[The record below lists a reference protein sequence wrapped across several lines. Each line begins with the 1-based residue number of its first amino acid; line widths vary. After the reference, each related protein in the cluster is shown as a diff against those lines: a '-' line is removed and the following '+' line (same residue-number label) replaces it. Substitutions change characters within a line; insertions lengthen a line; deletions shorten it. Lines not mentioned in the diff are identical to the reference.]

1 MRIGKMHIERCCL
14 EQKYVTNCQ
23 HSVHTNAKKLLAH
36 TVLHLSHAYRT
47 FPTIFNSTETRLQ
60 NLAANST
67 QRDCRQWRIQKC

>member
-1 MRIGKMHIERCCL
+1 M
-14 EQKYVTNCQ
+14 Q
-23 HSVHTNAKKLLAH
+23 KKLLAH